1 MNKKVKKMLDKPF
14 LLCYT
19 GIRNNRKSLNEREKM
34 SGPLII
40 PVRAN
45 GTIAP
50 YPVGVPSGNGMSEND
65 LEGFLAAQGF
75 EVREEPKTRKIGF
88 VAAMNRDVELRNE
101 KEEETK
107 AAELA
112 GDSRPL

>member
-1 MNKKVKKMLDKPF
+1 MNKKVKKMLDKHVS
-14 LLCYT
+14 LCYT
-19 GIRNNRKSLNEREKM
+19 GYRNNRKSLKNEREEM
-34 SGPLII
+34 SGLII

-50 YPVGVPSGNGMSEND
+50 YPVSAPSNGMSAGD

-75 EVREEPKTRKIGF
+75 EVTEEPVTRKIGF
-88 VAAMNRDVELRNE
+88 VAAMNRDSELRNE
-101 KEEETK
+101 KEEEAK
-107 AAELA
+107 AAELV

>member
-1 MNKKVKKMLDKPF
+1 MLDKPF

-19 GIRNNRKSLNEREKM
+19 GIRNNRKSLKNEREEM
-34 SGPLII
+34 SGLII
-40 PVRAN
+40 PVRTD

-50 YPVGVPSGNGMSEND
+50 YPVSMPSNGMSGDD

-101 KEEETK
+101 SKETEN
-107 AAELA
+107 AELA

>member
-1 MNKKVKKMLDKPF
+1 
-14 LLCYT
+14 
-19 GIRNNRKSLNEREKM
+19 M
-34 SGPLII
+34 SEPLII

-50 YPVGVPSGNGMSEND
+50 YPVGVPSGNGMSESD

-101 KEEETK
+101 KEEEAK

>member
-1 MNKKVKKMLDKPF
+1 MLYWIQKQSKI
-14 LLCYT
+14 T
-19 GIRNNRKSLNEREKM
+19 QNEREKM
-34 SGPLII
+34 SGLII

-50 YPVGVPSGNGMSEND
+50 YPVAAPSNGMSEND

-75 EVREEPKTRKIGF
+75 EVREEPATRKIGF
-88 VAAMNRDVELRNE
+88 VAAMNRDEEIRNE
-101 KEEETK
+101 KEEEAK
-107 AAELA
+107 AAELV

>member
-1 MNKKVKKMLDKPF
+1 
-14 LLCYT
+14 
-19 GIRNNRKSLNEREKM
+19 M
-34 SGPLII
+34 SEPLII

-50 YPVGVPSGNGMSEND
+50 YPVGVPSGKGMSEND

-75 EVREEPKTRKIGF
+75 EVREEPVTRKIGF
-88 VAAMNRDVELRNE
+88 VAAMNRDTELRNE
-101 KEEETK
+101 KEEEAK

>member
-19 GIRNNRKSLNEREKM
+19 GYRNNRKSLKNEREEM
-34 SGPLII
+34 SGLII
-40 PVRAN
+40 PVRTD

-50 YPVGVPSGNGMSEND
+50 YPVSMPPNGMSGGD

-101 KEEETK
+101 SKETEN
-107 AAELA
+107 AELA

>member
-14 LLCYT
+14 FLCYT
-19 GIRNNRKSLNEREKM
+19 GIRNNRKSLKNEREEM
-34 SGPLII
+34 SGLII

-50 YPVGVPSGNGMSEND
+50 YPVSAPTNGMSEND

-88 VAAMNRDVELRNE
+88 VAVMNRDTELKNE
-101 KEEETK
+101 KEEEAK
-107 AAELA
+107 AAELV

>member
-1 MNKKVKKMLDKPF
+1 
-14 LLCYT
+14 
-19 GIRNNRKSLNEREKM
+19 M
-34 SGPLII
+34 SEPLII

-50 YPVGVPSGNGMSEND
+50 YPVGVPGNGMSEND

-75 EVREEPKTRKIGF
+75 EVREEPQKRKIGF
-88 VAAMNRDVELRNE
+88 VAIMGRDAEIRNE
-101 KEEETK
+101 KEEEAK

>member
-75 EVREEPKTRKIGF
+75 EVREEPKKTRKIGF

-101 KEEETK
+101 SKETEN
-107 AAELA
+107 AELA

>member
-1 MNKKVKKMLDKPF
+1 MNKKVKKRLDKPVF
-14 LLCYT
+14 LCYT
-19 GIRNNRKSLNEREKM
+19 GYRNNRKSLKNEREKM
-34 SGPLII
+34 SGLII
-40 PVRAN
+40 PVRTD

-50 YPVGVPSGNGMSEND
+50 YPVSAPSNGMSGQD

-75 EVREEPKTRKIGF
+75 EVREEPVTRKIGF

-101 KEEETK
+101 KEEEAK

>member
-14 LLCYT
+14 SLCYT
-19 GIRNNRKSLNEREKM
+19 GYRNNRKSLKNEREKM
-34 SGPLII
+34 SGLII

-50 YPVGVPSGNGMSEND
+50 YPVGAPSNGMSGQD

-75 EVREEPKTRKIGF
+75 KLMEELKTRKIGF
-88 VAAMNRDVELRNE
+88 VAAMNRDKELKNE
-101 KEEETK
+101 KQEAED
-107 AAELA
+107 AELVCH
-112 GDSRPL
+112 SCSL

>member
-1 MNKKVKKMLDKPF
+1 
-14 LLCYT
+14 
-19 GIRNNRKSLNEREKM
+19 M
-34 SGPLII
+34 SEPLII

-50 YPVGVPSGNGMSEND
+50 YPVGVPSGNGMSESD
-65 LEGFLAAQGF
+65 LEGFLAAPGF
-75 EVREEPKTRKIGF
+75 EVREAPKTRKIGF
-88 VAAMNRDVELRNE
+88 VAAMNRDVELKNE
-101 KEEETK
+101 KDEEAK

>member
-14 LLCYT
+14 SLCYT
-19 GIRNNRKSLNEREKM
+19 GYRNNRKSLKTREKM
-34 SGPLII
+34 SGLII

-50 YPVGVPSGNGMSEND
+50 YPVSAPNHGMTGND

-75 EVREEPKTRKIGF
+75 EVTEEPVTRKIGF
-88 VAAMNRDVELRNE
+88 VAAMNRDVELKNE
-101 KEEETK
+101 KDEEAK

-112 GDSRPL
+112 GDSCPL

>member
-1 MNKKVKKMLDKPF
+1 
-14 LLCYT
+14 
-19 GIRNNRKSLNEREKM
+19 M
-34 SGPLII
+34 SEPLII

-75 EVREEPKTRKIGF
+75 EVKEEPKTRKIGF
-88 VAAMNRDVELRNE
+88 VAAMNRNEELRNE
-101 KEEETK
+101 SKETEN
-107 AAELA
+107 AELVS
-112 GDSRPL
+112 DSRPL

>member
-1 MNKKVKKMLDKPF
+1 MNKKVKKMLDNRRS
-14 LLCYT
+14 LCYT

-50 YPVGVPSGNGMSEND
+50 YPVGVPGNGMSEND

-75 EVREEPKTRKIGF
+75 EVREEPQKRKIGF

-101 KEEETK
+101 SKETEN
-107 AAELA
+107 AELA

>member
-1 MNKKVKKMLDKPF
+1 
-14 LLCYT
+14 
-19 GIRNNRKSLNEREKM
+19 M

-40 PVRAN
+40 PVRAD

-50 YPVGVPSGNGMSEND
+50 YPVSVPSGNGMSEND

-75 EVREEPKTRKIGF
+75 EVREEPVTRKIGF
-88 VAAMNRDVELRNE
+88 VAAMNREEELKNE
-101 KEEETK
+101 KEEEAK

>member
-1 MNKKVKKMLDKPF
+1 VL
-14 LLCYT
+14 YWYH
-19 GIRNNRKSLNEREKM
+19 NNRKSLNEREKM
-34 SGPLII
+34 SEPLII

-50 YPVGVPSGNGMSEND
+50 YPVGAPSHGMSGGD

-88 VAAMNRDVELRNE
+88 VAAMNRDTELRNE
-101 KEEETK
+101 KEEEAK

>member
-1 MNKKVKKMLDKPF
+1 
-14 LLCYT
+14 
-19 GIRNNRKSLNEREKM
+19 M

-45 GTIAP
+45 GTAAP
-50 YPVGVPSGNGMSEND
+50 YPVAVPGHGMSEND

-75 EVREEPKTRKIGF
+75 EVREEPKARKIGF
-88 VAAMNRDVELRNE
+88 VAAMNRDTELRNE
-101 KEEETK
+101 KEEEAK

>member
-1 MNKKVKKMLDKPF
+1 
-14 LLCYT
+14 
-19 GIRNNRKSLNEREKM
+19 M
-34 SGPLII
+34 SEPLII

-75 EVREEPKTRKIGF
+75 EVREEPVTRKIGF
-88 VAAMNRDVELRNE
+88 VAAMNREEELRNE
-101 KEEETK
+101 KEEEAK

-112 GDSRPL
+112 GDSRHFRTGSGNHGDKRKQKAKKACRDFKWKS

>member
-50 YPVGVPSGNGMSEND
+50 YPVSGPTNGMSEHD

-88 VAAMNRDVELRNE
+88 VAAMNRKEELKNE
-101 KEEETK
+101 KEEEAK
-107 AAELA
+107 AAELV